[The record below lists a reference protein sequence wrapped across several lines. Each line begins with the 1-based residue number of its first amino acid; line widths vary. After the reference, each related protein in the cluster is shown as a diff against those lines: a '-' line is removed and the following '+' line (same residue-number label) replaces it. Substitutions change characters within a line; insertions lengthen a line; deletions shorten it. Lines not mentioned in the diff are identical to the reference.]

1 MLYPTELTMIFDGE
15 DGWLHDGVRYR
26 LACAPGLTVCP
37 NGDLLCTW
45 LSGSGGEPAVDN
57 CSLISRS
64 VDGGKTWS
72 EPEIF
77 VPVDPVLGCG
87 SGFTFEKDG
96 RLFALYGYFPAAEE
110 YTKWY
115 WFQKESRDNGHTWS
129 QGRPI
134 VLWQKEGESASFG
147 GITRLADGS
156 WRCAVQVFRPREYPL
171 TASPMRLALAR
182 DEQEAAGMPPRGDQ
196 EPDAEKF
203 GRCLHSCG
211 VVSPNEDFTAF
222 TMLGGVSNRPLGL
235 LEPNILELKDG
246 RLVMLMRAEW
256 GGFLWRSDSTDGGKT
271 WCPAYET
278 DIPNPSALICLTRLP
293 DVRIALVHNPTGGVR
308 GQRGPRSL
316 LSFWISEDELQSFSV
331 KLDLVA
337 GGYLSYPSV
346 SVADD
351 GKILVAYDHDRK
363 SVRLLSFYLP
373 D

>member
-1 MLYPTELTMIFDGE
+1 M
-15 DGWLHDGVRYR
+15 
-26 LACAPGLTVCP
+26 
-37 NGDLLCTW
+37 
-45 LSGSGGEPAVDN
+45 
-57 CSLISRS
+57 
-64 VDGGKTWS
+64 
-72 EPEIF
+72 
-77 VPVDPVLGCG
+77 DPVLGCG

-293 DVRIALVHNPTGGVR
+293 DGRIALVHNPTGGVR

>member
-1 MLYPTELTMIFDGE
+1 MRI
-15 DGWLHDGVRYR
+15 
-26 LACAPGLTVCP
+26 
-37 NGDLLCTW
+37 LL
-45 LSGSGGEPAVDN
+45 LSPCWA
-57 CSLISRS
+57 
-64 VDGGKTWS
+64 
-72 EPEIF
+72 
-77 VPVDPVLGCG
+77 
-87 SGFTFEKDG
+87 
-96 RLFALYGYFPAAEE
+96 
-110 YTKWY
+110 
-115 WFQKESRDNGHTWS
+115 
-129 QGRPI
+129 
-134 VLWQKEGESASFG
+134 
-147 GITRLADGS
+147 
-156 WRCAVQVFRPREYPL
+156 EYP
-171 TASPMRLALAR
+171 
-182 DEQEAAGMPPRGDQ
+182 
-196 EPDAEKF
+196 
-203 GRCLHSCG
+203 
-211 VVSPNEDFTAF
+211 
-222 TMLGGVSNRPLGL
+222 NRPLGL

-293 DVRIALVHNPTGGVR
+293 DGRIALVHNPTGGVR